1 MADEPWLP
9 GITVSVVTS
18 LPGVA
23 VSPFGAPGT
32 VLGVAAMR
40 GVERTLQPAAFSDW
54 IEIQYVVPLVRPVTV
69 HDVVSPTARL
79 VVVVQVLPSW
89 VPPVA
94 ELNAVAWPS
103 VIAEPSSPGTVQLTA
118 TWPFSAFA

>member
-9 GITVSVVTS
+9 GITVNVASA

-23 VSPFGAPGT
+23 LSPFGAPGT

-40 GVERTLQPAAFSDW
+40 GFERTLQPAAFSDW

-79 VVVVQVLPSW
+79 VVVVQVVPSW
-89 VPPVA
+89 LPPEA
-94 ELNAVAWPS
+94 ELKAVAWAS
-103 VIAEPSSPGTVQLTA
+103 VIVEPSLPGTVQLAA
-118 TWPFSAFA
+118 TWPFSALA